1 MKISGRVVSKEKPI
15 ADAAVHLWLV
25 KRSDGAEIVVAHEI
39 RSDDSGTFE
48 IAQNIID
55 GVPYNSQYFK
65 QVKYS
70 VEKPLY
76 QPAQDSRPLDDAEEE
91 INLGDIDLAWKALR
105 VHGQITSNR
114 RPVEAATVGIKIND
128 VERARIHTDRE
139 GKFTRD
145 IDGDYEGHTLMWTA
159 RCFGY
164 ISESG
169 SIQEIRSIEVEVRED
184 DLVIHWWAGICQSLG
199 VDPRIVLGVLGV
211 LLSLGVG
218 VMLWNVIDGPEPC
231 LESSVTAADFQKKG
245 VNSQDRQTAFN
256 ECLFISQG
264 QCGKDKD
271 AHIRQCM
278 ENRGYTYSK

>member
-1 MKISGRVVSKEKPI
+1 MRIYGRVFSKRKPI
-15 ADAAVHLWLV
+15 ADATVQLWLV
-25 KRSDGAEIVVAHEI
+25 KRSDGAEIDVAQEI

-48 IAQNIID
+48 IAQSTID
-55 GVPYNSQYFK
+55 GVPYNPQYFK

-76 QPAQDSRPLDDAEEE
+76 QPAQDSRPLDDADEE

-105 VHGQITSNR
+105 VQGEITCNR
-114 RPVEAATVGIKIND
+114 CPVGVATVDIQIDD

-139 GKFTRD
+139 GKFNRD
-145 IDGDYEGHTLMWTA
+145 IEGDYEGHRLTWTA
-159 RCFGY
+159 KRFGY
-164 ISESG
+164 ISETG
-169 SIQEIRSIEVEVRED
+169 SISEIRSIEVEVRED
-184 DLVIHWWAGICQSLG
+184 DLVLHWWAGICQSLG

-218 VMLWNVIDGPEPC
+218 VMLWNGGPDPC

-245 VNSQDRQTAFN
+245 VNSRDIETAFS

-264 QCGKDKD
+264 QCGKEKD
-271 AHIRQCM
+271 VSIRQCM
-278 ENRGYTYSK
+278 ENRGYKYSK

>member
-1 MKISGRVVSKEKPI
+1 MKIRGRVTSHEKPV
-15 ADAAVHLWLV
+15 ADATVQLWLV
-25 KRSDGAEIVVAHEI
+25 KRSDGAEIDVAQEI
-39 RSDDSGTFE
+39 RSDDSGSFE
-48 IAQNIID
+48 IAQNTID
-55 GVPYNSQYFK
+55 GVPYNPQYFK

-76 QPAQDSRPLDDAEEE
+76 QPAQDSRPLDDADEE

-105 VHGQITSNR
+105 VQGEIASNA
-114 RPVEAATVGIKIND
+114 RPVNGATVILRLDN
-128 VERARIHTDRE
+128 VERARILTNHE

-145 IDGDYEGHTLMWTA
+145 IEGNYEGRTLTWTA
-159 RCFGY
+159 KRFGY
-164 ISESG
+164 ISEMG
-169 SIQEIRSIEVEVRED
+169 SIQEIRSIEVEVKED
-184 DLVIHWWAGICQSLG
+184 DLVLHWWAGICQSLG

-218 VMLWNVIDGPEPC
+218 VMLWNGGPDPC

-245 VNSQDRQTAFN
+245 VNSRDIETAFS

-271 AHIRQCM
+271 ARIRQCM
-278 ENRGYTYSK
+278 ENRGYKYSK